1 MATQPTAGGGA
12 RGAVPK
18 DDFVWALGTVCAL
31 HRVPFDADLFLR
43 QFPPPYT
50 VEKLLAALGALGF
63 HAGQASTASLGAR
76 TTCPCIA
83 FERAEA
89 ESGEPLLRVAI
100 VAKCDSDQAVV
111 FKSSSRDPVTVPFAR
126 FDETFVPALVLLRR
140 DPAEPSDPDGAH
152 ARPAAFGFGWFVPEL
167 LRHKR
172 IWRDVLFASLAI
184 QIAGLGTPLFTQV
197 VIDKVIVHH
206 TQSTLWA
213 VGVAL
218 GMFMLFGAVMTWLR
232 QAN

>member
-1 MATQPTAGGGA
+1 
-12 RGAVPK
+12 VPK
-18 DDFVWALGTVCAL
+18 DDFVWALGTLCAF

-63 HAGQASTASLGAR
+63 HAGQAGIASIGAQ
-76 TTCPCIA
+76 TTCPCVA
-83 FERAEA
+83 FERATS
-89 ESGEPLLRVAI
+89 ESGEPQLTIAI
-100 VAKCDSDQAVV
+100 IAKCDSDQAVV
-111 FKSSSRDPVTVPFAR
+111 FKSSSRDPVTLPLAR
-126 FDETFVPALVLLRR
+126 FGEAFVPVLVLLRR
-140 DPAEPSDPDGAH
+140 DLAAPPDPDAAR

-197 VIDKVIVHH
+197 VSRRGWGWRRK
-206 TQSTLWA
+206 A
-213 VGVAL
+213 
-218 GMFMLFGAVMTWLR
+218 
-232 QAN
+232 QAPRRPRRAAPSRTGRSSI

>member
-1 MATQPTAGGGA
+1 VS
-12 RGAVPK
+12 R
-18 DDFVWALGTVCAL
+18 DDFIWALGTLCAL

-63 HAGQASTASLGAR
+63 HAGQASTASIGAR

-83 FERAEA
+83 FERVES
-89 ESGEPLLRVAI
+89 ESGEPQPRVAI
-100 VAKCDSDQAVV
+100 VAKCDGDQAVV
-111 FKSSSRDPVTVPFAR
+111 FRSSSRDPVAVSVANLKEAFAP
-126 FDETFVPALVLLRR
+126 VLVLLRR

-232 QAN
+232 QADREGAGPARAGSGD